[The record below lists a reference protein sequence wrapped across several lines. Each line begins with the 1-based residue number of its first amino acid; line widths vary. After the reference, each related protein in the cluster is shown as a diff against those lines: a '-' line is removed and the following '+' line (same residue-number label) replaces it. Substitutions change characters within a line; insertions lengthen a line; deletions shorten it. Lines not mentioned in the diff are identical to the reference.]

1 MTPPRQLLYEALADY
16 YHEQRV
22 WASARHLPWNRD
34 QAKRVG
40 ILSTKCERL
49 RRQFDAEKASA

>member
-1 MTPPRQLLYEALADY
+1 MTTRQLLDQTLAEY

-22 WASARHLPWNRD
+22 WQYSRDLPWNRH

-40 ILSTKCERL
+40 ILWTKCEQL
-49 RRQFDAEKASA
+49 RKQLDNEKVA

>member
-1 MTPPRQLLYEALADY
+1 MSTTRQLLDQTLAEY

-22 WASARHLPWNRD
+22 WQYSRDLPWNRH

-40 ILSTKCERL
+40 ILSTKCEQL
-49 RRQFDAEKASA
+49 RKQLDNEKVAS